1 MWVLGGQVAELR
13 AELRDEQ
20 DRGQQMD
27 DTLEQA
33 KVCSVYLI

>member
-1 MWVLGGQVAELR
+1 LVDVLLGGQVAELR

-33 KVCSVYLI
+33 KV